1 MSKGSL
7 RVAVTV
13 IGLFVLL
20 LAVRCAPAPPCSSTQ
35 EPDTV
40 LEPHAAEAS
49 VRTCNGTDESLRV
62 YCLVPCEGDAC
73 DDERTFNADCSIEDV
88 AGGKEITLTPNDDS
102 GETVVEIEKLPT
114 SWAEK
119 PTYSDHHFLV
129 FSVGCGEGLSC
140 GDNHF
145 TIEDFHIG
153 GSGEIIMTLAE

>member
-1 MSKGSL
+1 M
-7 RVAVTV
+7 V
-13 IGLFVLL
+13 
-20 LAVRCAPAPPCSSTQ
+20 PPCSSTQ

-40 LEPHAAEAS
+40 LEPYAAEAS

-73 DDERTFNADCSIEDV
+73 DEEGTFNADCSIEDV
-88 AGGKEITLTPNDDS
+88 AGGKKRITLTPNDDS
-102 GETVVEIEKLPT
+102 GETVVEIEKLPE

-129 FSVGCGEGLSC
+129 FWVGCGEGLSC

-145 TIEDFHIG
+145 TIEEFTRD
-153 GSGEIIMTLAE
+153 SGVITMTLNPAE